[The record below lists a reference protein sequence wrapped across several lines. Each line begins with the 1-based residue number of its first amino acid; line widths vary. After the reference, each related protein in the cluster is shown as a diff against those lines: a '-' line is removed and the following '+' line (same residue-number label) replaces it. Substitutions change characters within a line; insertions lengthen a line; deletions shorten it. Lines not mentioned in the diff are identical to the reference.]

1 MCTRNRAA
9 KNATPG
15 TSNAGASDAYTIAHA
30 NTVALNACIPGR
42 SKGGRYDEPGG
53 AGTPRRREGPGG
65 GAGDENARMNPSS
78 TIASSRSG
86 VGVHDGVP
94 LGSPGPGVPLG
105 SPGPGV
111 PLGSPGPGSSRR
123 SDDRR
128 SSSSPSRRLPF
139 PFPFPSLPTPMWE
152 RWFRGHLRPPPR
164 DRSAA
169 TPLAYARSE
178 RSSHAGPRVQHVNRN
193 PHMDTPED
201 ATKDSPSTRTNVRPH
216 ASGTSA
222 GFRPRRHSS
231 ARLAAAESAALPNAR
246 RSRRLTRKYQNSLVT
261 RERSAPLRVRCLS
274 ARVARSITR
283 GMTRYTTTSAPRLGR
298 N

>member
-1 MCTRNRAA
+1 MCTRNRTA

-15 TSNAGASDAYTIAHA
+15 TSNTGAIDAYTIAHA

-65 GAGDENARMNPSS
+65 SAGDENARMNPSS
-78 TIASSRSG
+78 TIVSSRSG

-94 LGSPGPGVPLG
+94 LGVPLG

-111 PLGSPGPGSSRR
+111 PLGVPLGSPGNGSSRR
-123 SDDRR
+123 L
-128 SSSSPSRRLPF
+128 SSSPSRRLPF